1 MNYWLIKTEPT
12 SYSIDDL
19 KRDKKTS
26 WTGIRNYQVRNLIR
40 DEIKKGDL
48 CLFYHS
54 SAEPAGVYGVA
65 KVISSA
71 KPDPT
76 ALDRKDSH
84 FDPKATKANPIW
96 MCMGVAFV
104 SKAKNPFALLEIKA
118 DHALDGMLVRK
129 QGSRLSV
136 QPVSKAHFLHIQKH
150 L

>member
-19 KRDKKTS
+19 KRDKKTA
-26 WTGIRNYQVRNLIR
+26 WTGIRNYQVRNFIR

-54 SAEPAGVYGVA
+54 SSKPAGVFGVA
-65 KVISSA
+65 SVISAA

-76 ALDRKDSH
+76 AFDKKDSH
-84 FDPKATKANPIW
+84 FDPKSTKENPIW
-96 MCMGVAFV
+96 MCMDVAFV
-104 SKAKNPFALLEIKA
+104 SKAKNPFTLSEIKA
-118 DHALDGMLVRK
+118 DHALTGMLVREW
-129 QGSRLSV
+129 GSRLSI
-136 QPVSKAHFLHIQKH
+136 QPVSKMHFAYIQKH